1 MSLKIQIVVAAVI
14 ILALCLIINMI
25 RKKALELKYTLI
37 WLGVGIAVL
46 ILDIFP
52 GIMEWLAA
60 LLGIQLP
67 ANMSFFFGFCF
78 ALMIIF
84 SLTIAVSRMSIR
96 ISELAQEVALYE
108 KGEKDKEREEK
119 NEKMASCNA
128 SNGNVDIGI

>member
-1 MSLKIQIVVAAVI
+1 MSLTIQIVVAAVI
-14 ILALCLIINMI
+14 ILALCLIINMV

-37 WLGVGIAVL
+37 WFGVGIAVL

-67 ANMSFFFGFCF
+67 ANMLFFFGFCF

-84 SLTIAVSRMSIR
+84 SLTIVVSRMSIR

-108 KGEKDKEREEK
+108 KGEKDKETEEK
-119 NEKMASCNA
+119 
-128 SNGNVDIGI
+128 

>member
-67 ANMSFFFGFCF
+67 ANMLFFFGFCF

-108 KGEKDKEREEK
+108 KGEKDKEKEEK

>member
-1 MSLKIQIVVAAVI
+1 ML
-14 ILALCLIINMI
+14 
-25 RKKALELKYTLI
+25 
-37 WLGVGIAVL
+37 
-46 ILDIFP
+46 
-52 GIMEWLAA
+52 
-60 LLGIQLP
+60 
-67 ANMSFFFGFCF
+67 FFFGFCF